1 MLWAI
6 FVAVLVLWAAGVV
19 SAHMFGGLIHVLL
32 GIGVAIV
39 VFRFVQDRPDYED
52 DTPEDEPL
60 VDSPDHEADPGGAGG
75 R

>member
-39 VFRFVQDRPDYED
+39 LIRFVQDHPHQADGPDATLSGDPADRDRED
-52 DTPEDEPL
+52 ARRE
-60 VDSPDHEADPGGAGG
+60 S
-75 R
+75 

>member
-39 VFRFVQDRPDYED
+39 VLRFVQDRPHHD
-52 DTPEDEPL
+52 DAPEAEPL
-60 VDSPDHEADPGGAGG
+60 AESPDREADRGSAGSS
-75 R
+75 